1 MVGLAI
7 FFAVVTFIA
16 FAAGLVCLV
25 GLLCSTGARDKKEWS
40 VGVGVSF
47 VCMLILGLLMYFS
60 AQFGYSNN
68 FYNLHEE
75 YRAEKSNVDILEKKL
90 GVLESKLL
98 DLMESYINLD
108 KELVETVKDR
118 DTSEMR
124 MLFERY
130 PQLKAFGDVRDTMK
144 DYMQLVDDVAFQE
157 RTVNAVARA
166 YNSAQQTRPSRWFT
180 PDNVPLSLELFK
192 PK

>member
-1 MVGLAI
+1 
-7 FFAVVTFIA
+7 
-16 FAAGLVCLV
+16 
-25 GLLCSTGARDKKEWS
+25 
-40 VGVGVSF
+40 
-47 VCMLILGLLMYFS
+47 
-60 AQFGYSNN
+60 
-68 FYNLHEE
+68 
-75 YRAEKSNVDILEKKL
+75 
-90 GVLESKLL
+90 
-98 DLMESYINLD
+98 MESYISLD